1 MCLSRWWVV
10 LISHNIFKACKCI
23 LPTVLLITAVITQI
37 SYMLFNCVSQIDAS
51 SLISASVMAA
61 PCALAISKLSYP
73 ETEESR
79 FKSKQNIKV
88 ASGYVHNWI
97 SSHNVVFSFLCV
109 FGSEYLGYIY
119 LFLTFQWWAEHFGSS
134 QQWSICI
141 NRACC

>member
-1 MCLSRWWVV
+1 MV

-23 LPTVLLITAVITQI
+23 LPTALLITAVITLI

-88 ASGYVHNWI
+88 ASGCVHN
-97 SSHNVVFSFLCV
+97 
-109 FGSEYLGYIY
+109 
-119 LFLTFQWWAEHFGSS
+119 
-134 QQWSICI
+134 
-141 NRACC
+141 

>member
-1 MCLSRWWVV
+1 MV

-23 LPTVLLITAVITQI
+23 SPTALLITTVITLI

-88 ASGYVHNWI
+88 ASGCVHN
-97 SSHNVVFSFLCV
+97 
-109 FGSEYLGYIY
+109 
-119 LFLTFQWWAEHFGSS
+119 
-134 QQWSICI
+134 
-141 NRACC
+141 